1 MTLDLRSM
9 SRSARWY
16 TAGIGA
22 LLLGLLVTILITTEG
37 RNDLDIF
44 REASQALLQGQDPYV
59 LKYSEW
65 YSYFYSPFFA
75 LLIAPL
81 LPLSAAAAK
90 VVWGLLG
97 MTMLLRSARLVQLL
111 AGPERLAMLGEA
123 RTRFFI
129 LLVLFQPIRDNFN
142 SAQVTLL
149 VVWASLEGLH
159 RLRTGQWIWGALILG
174 MAIDM
179 KLIPIVLLPYLVYRG
194 RWPHALAVLAA
205 AVLLTFAPALVLGW
219 ERHVDLLA
227 SRQALIDP
235 TDVRHV
241 LDEEEPSFIALGSLL
256 SAYLSTEGGN
266 THTLSLPRT
275 LAALDVGTI
284 AVLLLLGRLLLAGLT
299 LYFLRWPPF
308 RPAPSGDH
316 ILWETSYLLLCT
328 ILIFPHQRNYS
339 MFLAAPAVLWLV
351 SGTLLRFRGAGIGKA
366 WLFGCALAYLGF
378 NTELL
383 VGEFAPIY
391 AHYKVKSFIVL
402 LLIGMLIW
410 LSPERSVPSGPASRS

>member
-1 MTLDLRSM
+1 
-9 SRSARWY
+9 
-16 TAGIGA
+16 
-22 LLLGLLVTILITTEG
+22 
-37 RNDLDIF
+37 
-44 REASQALLQGQDPYV
+44 
-59 LKYSEW
+59 
-65 YSYFYSPFFA
+65 
-75 LLIAPL
+75 
-81 LPLSAAAAK
+81 
-90 VVWGLLG
+90 
-97 MTMLLRSARLVQLL
+97 
-111 AGPERLAMLGEA
+111 
-123 RTRFFI
+123 
-129 LLVLFQPIRDNFN
+129 
-142 SAQVTLL
+142 
-149 VVWASLEGLH
+149 LEGLH

-275 LAALDVGTI
+275 LMALDVGTI

-351 SGTLLRFRGAGIGKA
+351 SGTLLRLRGAGIGKA
-366 WLFGCALAYLGF
+366 WLIGCALAYLGF

-402 LLIGMLIW
+402 LLIGMLMW

>member
-1 MTLDLRSM
+1 M
-9 SRSARWY
+9 SRSERWY

-44 REASQALLQGQDPYV
+44 CEASQALLQGQDPYV
-59 LKYSEW
+59 LKYNEW

-75 LLIAPL
+75 LVIAPL

-97 MTMLLRSARLVQLL
+97 MAMLLRSARLVQLL
-111 AGPERLAMLGEA
+111 AGPERLAMLREP
-123 RTRFFI
+123 RTWFFI

-275 LAALDVGTI
+275 LMALDVGTI

-351 SGTLLRFRGAGIGKA
+351 SGTLLRLRGAGIGKA
-366 WLFGCALAYLGF
+366 WLIGCALAYLGF

-402 LLIGMLIW
+402 LLIGMLMW